1 MPQDWKNLVELVGQ
15 KPFLVERV
23 RLSES
28 KIAIEGEFEL
38 PPLIR
43 LNSDDQVFVA
53 AFIQTHGSIKEMER
67 LFGISYPT
75 VKSRLNRI
83 ASQLGGAIVENTDRE
98 QTPSKN
104 EILEKIERGELK
116 VAEALELLK

>member
-1 MPQDWKNLVELVGQ
+1 MSQDWKNLVELVGQ
-15 KPFLVERV
+15 KPFLVEKV
-23 RLSES
+23 RLTES
-28 KIAIEGEFEL
+28 QISIEGEFEL

-83 ASQLGGAIVENTDRE
+83 ASQLGGAIVENTESD
-98 QTPSKN
+98 QGPSKN
-104 EILEKIERGELK
+104 EILERIEKGELN

>member
-1 MPQDWKNLVELVGQ
+1 MSQDWKNLVELVGQ
-15 KPFLVERV
+15 KPFVVEKV
-23 RLSES
+23 RLTES

-38 PPLIR
+38 PPLTR

-83 ASQLGGAIVENTDRE
+83 ASQLGGVIVENTEADSR
-98 QTPSKN
+98 PSKN
-104 EILEKIERGELK
+104 EILEKIEKGELK
-116 VAEALELLK
+116 VSEALELLK